1 MLRSTNN
8 KGFQL
13 TFSNGITISV
23 QWGSHNY
30 CCRRNNSADI
40 FAEKETPIVESLDA
54 EIAIWD
60 SQGVWH
66 NFGSDEVKGWV
77 TTDEVGEWID
87 RVRRVSTLEEL
98 QDK

>member
-23 QWGSHNY
+23 QWGAHNY
-30 CCRRNNSADI
+30 CCRRNNSADL
-40 FAEKETPIVESLDA
+40 FAEKDTPVVESLDA

-60 SQGVWH
+60 SQEVWH
-66 NFGSDEVKGWV
+66 DFGSDTVKGWV

-87 RVRRVSTLEEL
+87 RVRRVSSLEEL
-98 QDK
+98 TDK